1 MQIDGMSI
9 LIKQQ
14 KNAAENLAAD
24 PISSFWSLLM
34 FMDRLGGQ
42 FSLLYKIACAISY
55 AILLSIAIQAR

>member
-24 PISSFWSLLM
+24 PISS
-34 FMDRLGGQ
+34 LGVTDVYGSFRRTV
-42 FSLLYKIACAISY
+42 FSSVQDCCAISY
-55 AILLSIAIQAR
+55 AILLSVAIQAR